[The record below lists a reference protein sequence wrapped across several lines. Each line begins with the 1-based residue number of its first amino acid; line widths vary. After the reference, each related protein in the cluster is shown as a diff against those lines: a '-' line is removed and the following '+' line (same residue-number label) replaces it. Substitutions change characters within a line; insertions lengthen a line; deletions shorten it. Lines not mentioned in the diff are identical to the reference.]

1 MTLLLSRLPGLTLH
15 LRFQTPQ
22 FFQNTPAPG
31 LLRLPVS
38 PALPFGQFP
47 IVLPND
53 AVGLVVGR
61 QERLAVG
68 VALLPHQVENFI
80 FEGAGLMLGLGD
92 FGLDRLAFLPFEQ
105 ALDLGKLGFQLG
117 YLDLLNLLGDPCPP
131 AKLSHQ
137 EMEQIRKRL
146 ENHESVR
153 QRTSLRFYLI
163 FAALALCALTLILDG
178 YLHCCEHPYLNLSV
192 NETEIALNESF
203 DAMAYVQSYSHDAER
218 LKLPTDLDTSTP
230 GVKAAVYTLQSGYEQ
245 LTRVLLVHVKEK
257 EHS

>member
-1 MTLLLSRLPGLTLH
+1 MKWNLLQAEQIEKGMQAGLSRRQIRRYAKNRYDFLQMQEIRT
-15 LRFQTPQ
+15 
-22 FFQNTPAPG
+22 
-31 LLRLPVS
+31 
-38 PALPFGQFP
+38 AL
-47 IVLPND
+47 
-53 AVGLVVGR
+53 
-61 QERLAVG
+61 E
-68 VALLPHQVENFI
+68 E
-80 FEGAGLMLGLGD
+80 
-92 FGLDRLAFLPFEQ
+92 GLDE
-105 ALDLGKLGFQLG
+105 FQIG
-117 YLDLLNLLGDPCPP
+117 AMCH

-192 NETEIALNESF
+192 NETEIALNEPF